1 MRVGGVSPVSTRPG
15 RSATVPPAATRPLPR
30 STPITHQT
38 PTLSLVIPAYNQ
50 RERTVAGAHE
60 AAAYL
65 SDTFDDDF
73 ELIVVDD
80 GSDAPQVIRTEDL
93 PPGTSLHRHPRNFG
107 KGGAI
112 RTGVLNAHAPY
123 VIFTDSDLPFSLDPI
138 PTTLAWLQ
146 DGADV
151 VIGDRELPESK
162 CETQVTFMRRLSSFA
177 FTFMV
182 RRVVGLDFLD
192 TQCGYKGYRTEVAR
206 RLYLLLG
213 IQSFAFDVEILARA
227 VRAGCSIRRQPLS
240 LVHNEDSSVRLQR
253 HAPQMLA
260 DMLVIAWRLRRGEYD
275 E

>member
-1 MRVGGVSPVSTRPG
+1 
-15 RSATVPPAATRPLPR
+15 
-30 STPITHQT
+30 
-38 PTLSLVIPAYNQ
+38 VIPAYNQ

-60 AAAYL
+60 AAEFLSEALDDAY
-65 SDTFDDDF
+65 
-73 ELIVVDD
+73 ELVVVDD
-80 GSDAPQVIRTEDL
+80 GSEAGHVVRPEDL
-93 PPGTSLHRHPRNFG
+93 PRGTSFHRHPRNFG

-112 RTGVLNAHAPY
+112 RTGVLNARAPY

-138 PTTLAWLQ
+138 PTTLEWLR

-182 RRVVGLDFLD
+182 RRVVGLDFWD

-206 RLYLLLG
+206 KLYLMLG

-227 VRAGCSIRRQPLS
+227 VRAGCTIRRQPLS

-260 DMLVIAWRLRRGEYD
+260 DMLLIAWRLRRGEYD

>member
-1 MRVGGVSPVSTRPG
+1 VREGRPVSTRRG
-15 RSATVPPAATRPLPR
+15 RSATVPTRRVSAVSR
-30 STPITHQT
+30 STPISRQT
-38 PTLSLVIPAYNQ
+38 PILSLVIPAYNQ
-50 RERTVAGAHE
+50 RERTVAGAHQ
-60 AAAYL
+60 AAEYL
-65 SDTFDDDF
+65 SETFDDAY

-80 GSDAPQVIRTEDL
+80 GSEAGREVRREDL
-93 PPGTSLHRHPRNFG
+93 PPGTSFHRHPRNFG

-123 VIFTDSDLPFSLDPI
+123 VVFTDSDLPFSLDPI

-146 DGADV
+146 EGADV

-162 CETQVTFMRRLSSFA
+162 CETNVTFMRRLSSFA

-182 RRVVGLDFLD
+182 RRVVGLDFWD

-206 RLYLLLG
+206 RLYLMLG

-227 VRAGCSIRRQPLS
+227 VRTGCTIRRQPLS
-240 LVHNEDSSVRLQR
+240 LMHNEDSSVRLQR